1 MTRDH
6 RRLAAIVSA
15 DVVGYS
21 LLMGRDESATLS
33 ALKAHRR
40 ELIDPKIAEYDGRIV
55 KTTGDGLLLEFAS
68 VVDAVRCA
76 VDVQRGIAERNAGVA
91 PDKRIEFR
99 IGINVGDIIID
110 DGDIFGDG
118 VNVAARLETLAEPGG
133 ICVSRA
139 VRDQVLDKLSFAF
152 EDLGAQEVKNIVR
165 PVEAYRVALGSEA
178 ATALVRGPAQRA
190 TRTGTRSSP
199 RSWVLV
205 SVAAIGIGVAAW
217 TTNKLLLR
225 PAVIAPY
232 SIEDRRMTFAVL
244 PFQPPAGDT
253 TGAQIAAAMTDAAI
267 STQES
272 RPLLAQVASRKSV
285 EQAVARRAAAKDL
298 AADLNVHF
306 LIRGNVTPATSGY
319 NVELLV
325 VDGATERVIGTKTLA
340 VGDGALT
347 PRLRYELEGAMVSL
361 TYEAILV
368 EAQRARGKPLEALDV
383 RDLSFRAIVDWNEK
397 KGVRDEKGA

>member
-76 VDVQRGIAERNAGVA
+76 VDVQRGMAERNAGVA
-91 PDKRIEFR
+91 TDKRIEFR

-139 VRDQVLDKLSFAF
+139 VRDQVVDKLGFAF
-152 EDLGAQEVKNIVR
+152 EDLGATGGQEHR
-165 PVEAYRVALGSEA
+165 PPG
-178 ATALVRGPAQRA
+178 
-190 TRTGTRSSP
+190 
-199 RSWVLV
+199 
-205 SVAAIGIGVAAW
+205 
-217 TTNKLLLR
+217 
-225 PAVIAPY
+225 
-232 SIEDRRMTFAVL
+232 
-244 PFQPPAGDT
+244 
-253 TGAQIAAAMTDAAI
+253 
-267 STQES
+267 
-272 RPLLAQVASRKSV
+272 
-285 EQAVARRAAAKDL
+285 
-298 AADLNVHF
+298 
-306 LIRGNVTPATSGY
+306 
-319 NVELLV
+319 
-325 VDGATERVIGTKTLA
+325 
-340 VGDGALT
+340 
-347 PRLRYELEGAMVSL
+347 
-361 TYEAILV
+361 
-368 EAQRARGKPLEALDV
+368 
-383 RDLSFRAIVDWNEK
+383 
-397 KGVRDEKGA
+397 

>member
-152 EDLGAQEVKNIVR
+152 EALGAQEVKNIVR
-165 PVEAYRVALGSEA
+165 PVEVYRVALGSEA
-178 ATALVRGPAQRA
+178 ATAVVRGAAQRA
-190 TRTGTRSSP
+190 TRTSARSS
-199 RSWVLV
+199 RRAWVLV
-205 SVAAIGIGVAAW
+205 SVAAIGTGVAAW
-217 TTNKLLLR
+217 TANK
-225 PAVIAPY
+225 I
-232 SIEDRRMTFAVL
+232 
-244 PFQPPAGDT
+244 PP
-253 TGAQIAAAMTDAAI
+253 
-267 STQES
+267 E
-272 RPLLAQVASRKSV
+272 P
-285 EQAVARRAAAKDL
+285 
-298 AADLNVHF
+298 
-306 LIRGNVTPATSGY
+306 
-319 NVELLV
+319 
-325 VDGATERVIGTKTLA
+325 
-340 VGDGALT
+340 
-347 PRLRYELEGAMVSL
+347 
-361 TYEAILV
+361 
-368 EAQRARGKPLEALDV
+368 
-383 RDLSFRAIVDWNEK
+383 
-397 KGVRDEKGA
+397 